1 MFIEVTVKRTKQL
14 INSAFITK
22 VYRDPQKIGITI
34 IVIGTPTIIPGPG
47 GSIGNVEATIEVE
60 ETYDDLKK
68 LISSKIAVSERSWTP
83 TLPYQGG

>member
-60 ETYDDLKK
+60 ETYEEIKK
-68 LISSKIAVSERSWTP
+68 LLGKEMVVSAETC
-83 TLPYQGG
+83 TNLPYNGG